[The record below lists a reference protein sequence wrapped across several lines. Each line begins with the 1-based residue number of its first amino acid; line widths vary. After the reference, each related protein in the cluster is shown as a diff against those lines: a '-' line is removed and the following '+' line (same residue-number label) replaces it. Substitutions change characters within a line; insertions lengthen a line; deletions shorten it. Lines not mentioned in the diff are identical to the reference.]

1 MNVQQ
6 FHSVGFSDS
15 FLFFPGPPIIARE
28 NQPHYRN
35 VRGRNGVMLYCAK
48 KLSAVKNLSKKIDPV
63 SLSDVPM

>member
-35 VRGRNGVMLYCAK
+35 VRGRKGVMLYCAK
-48 KLSAVKNLSKKIDPV
+48 KIISCQKSIEKN
-63 SLSDVPM
+63 